1 MSQVHLYGT
10 PFTAKNAP
18 TEWQSISVESTVND
32 SILEAGIDEQTL
44 TFEGDAA
51 AFIKAWIEAPGKG
64 TFNGIPYR
72 IVYES
77 ETTPG
82 DTSIRFDGFIDLYN
96 FEYLSE
102 ANPIIIK
109 APVKRLDHPATV
121 VEKLSVVTQRLLV
134 SKNYLNASHYVDVPV
149 VRESKKNVA
158 DRAMILYN
166 FGSQVVVSM
175 SQIVS
180 NIVGAIGN
188 CIGLSVVVG
197 AIELLLVFVQAV
209 ITINRLV
216 EQGLQLRDLIWPEI
230 SYYKAASFKTILT
243 QAYAYHGYTV
253 DFGVIDTWLS
263 KAYILASQNEFD
275 GYPFQGFPATGELK
289 PQDWGYIIG
298 QMQETLGEM
307 LNLRFRI
314 DGTTVHIKTK
324 EDPYWFSAPSYT
336 WDQVKVATAGYH
348 QNGTIKFDTERVKAT
363 VMFNYAYDASDCHTL
378 TEKSGDS
385 HEVHRELIV
394 ELDEKLNTLKGIHEV
409 NIPWAM
415 AVRKSAL
422 DNLWDL
428 FTGISGEFDLYLNQ
442 IQAQINELTSYINST
457 GVDVTGEINSILNA
471 AGLNTVLTNRT
482 GCLKIDDNAY
492 AIPKVLWFEEDSHGI
507 MRIPENFKD
516 FIGAKALYDD
526 WHKWESPAD
535 VSSFRGQYRLLKG
548 VNLPWS
554 YKKFNL
560 TQDNPYFYLQGYDAK
575 FQYVNWIEA
584 THSAVADIEQQ
595 KPFDENITEVEI

>member
-18 TEWQSISVESTVND
+18 TEWQTISVDSTVND

-96 FEYLSE
+96 FEYLSKE
-102 ANPIIIK
+102 NPIIIQ

-134 SKNYLNASHYVDVPV
+134 SKGYLNASHYVDVPV

-166 FGSQVVVSM
+166 YGSQVVVAFT
-175 SQIVS
+175 QIVS

-188 CIGLSVVVG
+188 CIGLAVVVG
-197 AIELLLVFVQAV
+197 VVELLLVFVQAV
-209 ITINRLV
+209 ITINKLV
-216 EQGLQLRDLIWPEI
+216 DQGVQIRDLIWPAV

-253 DFGVIDTWLS
+253 DFGIIDTWLS

-275 GYPFQGFPATGELK
+275 GYPFTGFPATGALNT
-289 PQDWGYIIG
+289 QDWGYIIG
-298 QMQETLGEM
+298 QMQDTLGEM

-314 DGTTVHIKTK
+314 VGTTVHIKTK

-348 QNGTIKFDTERVKAT
+348 QNGTIKHDTERVKAT
-363 VMFNYAYDASDCHTL
+363 VIFNYAYDSSDCHTL
-378 TEKSGDS
+378 TEKSGDA

-394 ELDEKLNTLKGIHEV
+394 ELDEKMNTLKGIHEV

-415 AVRKSAL
+415 AVRKQPF

-442 IQAQINELTSYINST
+442 IKDQVNAMISYINAS
-457 GVDVTGEINSILNA
+457 GVNVSSEINSILNMT
-471 AGLNTVLTNRT
+471 GLSAVLVNRT

-492 AIPKVLWFEEDSHGI
+492 AIPKMLWLEPDSKGI
-507 MRIPENFKD
+507 HRIPENFKD
-516 FIGAKALYDD
+516 FIGAKALYENY
-526 WHKWESPAD
+526 HKWESPAD
-535 VSSFRGQYRLLKG
+535 VSDFKGQYQLYKG
-548 VNLPWS
+548 VGLPWS
-554 YKKFNL
+554 YKKFNQ
-560 TQDNPYFYLQGYDAK
+560 TQDNPYFNLLGYNAK

-584 THSAVADIEQQ
+584 IHSAVADIEVQ
-595 KPFDENITEVEI
+595 KPFDENITEIEI